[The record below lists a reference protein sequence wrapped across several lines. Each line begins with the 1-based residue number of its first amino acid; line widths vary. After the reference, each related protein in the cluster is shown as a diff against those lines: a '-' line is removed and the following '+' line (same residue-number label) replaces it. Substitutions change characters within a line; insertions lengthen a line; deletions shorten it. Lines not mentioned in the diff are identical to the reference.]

1 MFGYKLVKER
11 RLNELEVG
19 LGRSKSLEWW
29 IKEVL
34 EESVPTTS
42 QLLAKVFE
50 LAWAKKKLVGNHY
63 LISSGAKEIE
73 AWIPIL
79 VKDLP

>member
-1 MFGYKLVKER
+1 MFGYKLVKES

-19 LGRSKSLEWW
+19 LGRSKSLVWW

-50 LAWAKKKLVGNHY
+50 LAWTKTGKKLVGNVFDKQP
-63 LISSGAKEIE
+63 LLEKLREKSDA
-73 AWIPIL
+73 
-79 VKDLP
+79 